1 VAPAQKQ
8 NRWTIF
14 FRLIMLIPHFIA
26 LYGLLLASE
35 VLTFLAWFA
44 ILFTG
49 KNPFHEFVS
58 DVLRWQIRV
67 TAYAL
72 LLTGD
77 YPPFS
82 FTKVDDYPI
91 ATLMEAG
98 PMGRASTFFRIILSI
113 PAYLVMT
120 FVGFG
125 TGIMAFFG
133 WIITLFRG
141 TLPEPLHNAFSASVR
156 FQARV
161 YAYTFLVQDP
171 YPRGLF
177 GDPEPPSTNVSGVLP
192 PPPMVTA
199 ERSTDVAAETATND
213 EPVVS
218 EAPAPPASYSSGFN
232 FPAMAPIDTVP
243 VTPSDYS
250 RWNLVVTKSGRKVLI
265 TELIV
270 GTVGYIG
277 WMAVY
282 LALIIPN
289 IANMASG
296 TVWSANYRSDIVNL
310 NSSSTSAV
318 NTINLSPTNWSAIS
332 SECAGVTSLVS
343 AMNNVPQYPVAGPN
357 AHLLQGVGLLA
368 TAATDCTTDVVPN
381 QVTSLLPTVTNIF
394 HNGISQLQTFLNET

>member
-1 VAPAQKQ
+1 
-8 NRWTIF
+8 
-14 FRLIMLIPHFIA
+14 MLIPHFIA
-26 LYGLLLASE
+26 LYGLLLAAE

-82 FTKVDDYPI
+82 FTKVDGYPI
-91 ATLMEAG
+91 ATLMEPG
-98 PMGRASTFFRIILSI
+98 SMGRATTFFRLLLSI

-125 TGIMAFFG
+125 TGIVAFFG

-141 TLPEPLHNAFSASVR
+141 TLPDSLQNAFSASVR

-161 YAYTFLVQDP
+161 YAYTFLVQDR

-177 GDPEPPSTNVSGVLP
+177 GDPEPPSTNVPVVLP
-192 PPPMVTA
+192 PPPLVTPEGSA
-199 ERSTDVAAETATND
+199 DVTSETVAT
-213 EPVVS
+213 EVPATT
-218 EAPAPPASYSSGFN
+218 EAPAPPASYASGFS
-232 FPAMAPIDTVP
+232 FPAMAPIESVR
-243 VTPSDYS
+243 VEGSDNS
-250 RWNLVVTKSGRKVLI
+250 QWNLVVTKPGRKVLF

-270 GTVGYIG
+270 GTVGYIA
-277 WMAVY
+277 WMTVY
-282 LALIIPN
+282 LAFIIPN
-289 IANMASG
+289 IATLTSG
-296 TVWSANYRSDIVNL
+296 SVWSTNYRSDIVSL
-310 NSSSTSAV
+310 NSSSMKTV
-318 NTINLSPTNWSAIS
+318 NTINLSPTKWSAIS
-332 SECAGVTSLVS
+332 SECAGVTSLISVL
-343 AMNNVPQYPVAGPN
+343 NTVPQYPVAGPN
-357 AHLLQGVGLLA
+357 SHLLQGVGLLS
-368 TAATDCTTDVVPN
+368 TAANDCTTDIVPN
-381 QVTSLLPTVTNIF
+381 QVSSLLPTVSNIF